1 MKERLTDAAMDLM
14 WENSYGTTSVDA
26 ICERAGAKK
35 GSFYYFFKSKSELT
49 AAALEAEWN
58 KNKANMDALFS
69 PTVPP
74 LERFDRYFDYV
85 HDRLAELQKSAV
97 HPWMP
102 YLSIGS
108 EVSTQDQGVRATVDR
123 IWDRKIKYFESAIRD
138 AHAQG
143 LIVAPDPEAKARAL
157 FACYHG
163 TLAQARI
170 QNDVEL
176 LRDFK
181 QVARDVLGVK
191 QDPSCFLMSFFL
203 PIL

>member
-1 MKERLTDAAMDLM
+1 MPRVSNMKERLTDAALDLI
-14 WENSYGTTSVDA
+14 WHNSYGATSVDA

-58 KNKANMDALFS
+58 KNKTNMDALFS
-69 PTVPP
+69 PTIPP

-85 HDRLAELQKSAV
+85 HDRLAELQQACGSILGC
-97 HPWMP
+97 P
-102 YLSIGS
+102 LLTIGS
-108 EVSTQDQGVRATVDR
+108 EVGTQDEGVRATVDR

-143 LIVAPDPEAKARAL
+143 LIEAPDPEAKAKML

-163 TLAQARI
+163 TLTQARI

-176 LRDFK
+176 IRDFK
-181 QVARDVLGVK
+181 QIAMNVLGVK
-191 QDPSCFLMSFFL
+191 HVHAASS
-203 PIL
+203 

>member
-1 MKERLTDAAMDLM
+1 MKERLTDAALDLI
-14 WENSYGTTSVDA
+14 WHNSYGATSVDD

-35 GSFYYFFKSKSELT
+35 GSFYHFFKSKSALT

-58 KNKANMDALFS
+58 KNQKNMDALFS

-74 LERFDRYFDYV
+74 LERFDRYFEYV
-85 HDRLAELQKSAV
+85 HDHLAELQQACGSILGC
-97 HPWMP
+97 P
-102 YLSIGS
+102 LLTIGS
-108 EVSTQDQGVRATVDR
+108 EVGTQDEAVRETVDR

-143 LIVAPDPEAKARAL
+143 LIDAPDPQAKAKVL

-163 TLAQARI
+163 TLTQARI

-176 LRDFK
+176 IRDFK
-181 QVARDVLGVK
+181 KVAMDVLGVK
-191 QDPSCFLMSFFL
+191 HVAAISS
-203 PIL
+203 